1 MKSYNLV
8 LSGGGARGVAH
19 LGIIQYL
26 EEINFKISGI
36 SGTSAGALYGAFY
49 AAGYKP
55 KQILKIAKEAKLFN
69 LPNLLFGKSGLF
81 NMDAFEEVILDHI
94 PHNSFEKL
102 NIPLTVATTDIINN
116 KTIYFSSGTLS
127 KPLLASSCIPLVFE
141 PINYVDTFLLD
152 GGILNNFPVE
162 PFSDKNL
169 PIIGIHVN
177 SVSSKIEHLHMKDML
192 DRSFHC
198 ALSQSVY
205 SKIKKCELFI
215 EPPDMSQFGMFD
227 FNKDDE
233 IFEYAYQYAKSIHNE
248 IQAIQFI

>member
-19 LGIIQYL
+19 LGVIQYL
-26 EEINFKISGI
+26 EEVNFKITGI

-55 KQILKIAKEAKLFN
+55 KEILKIAKEAKLFN
-69 LPNLLFGKSGLF
+69 IPNLVFGKSGLF
-81 NMDAFEEVILDHI
+81 NMDGFEDTILKHI

-102 NIPLTVATTDIINN
+102 NIPLTVASTDIINN
-116 KTIYFSSGTLS
+116 KTIYFSSGSLS

-141 PINYVDTFLLD
+141 PINYADTFLLD

-162 PFSDKNL
+162 PFLNNNHR
-169 PIIGIHVN
+169 IIGIHVN
-177 SVSSKIEHLHMKDML
+177 SVSNKIEHLHMKDML

-205 SKIKKCELFI
+205 NKIKQCELFI
-215 EPPDMSQFGMFD
+215 EPPDMSQFGIFD
-227 FNKDDE
+227 FDKADE
-233 IFEYAYQYAKSIHNE
+233 IFDYAYQYAHSLHDDIVALNY
-248 IQAIQFI
+248 I